1 MTKKVKMTTSIDA
14 ALLIEV
20 RREIFEIEDQ

>member
-20 RREIFEIEDQ
+20 RQEIFEIEDQ